1 MFRFKYLICIV
12 VWAATCRDGK
22 MKWELRMM
30 AANASVEISAPATHA
45 PANETWMTLLQYIV
59 PFLVMNEINF

>member
-1 MFRFKYLICIV
+1 
-12 VWAATCRDGK
+12 